1 MCFGGGGGGGSS
13 GRITMPNTS
22 AYDGMLQAQMSAM
35 QSQMNGAAQ
44 QKQAELQ
51 LAQQQQQNALRQLSE
66 YRTQRAEEAASVEAE
81 ARRMMNLVGP
91 PPPEESAKAPVIG
104 SNRSSQPSR
113 QSGKRGLRIGR
124 QTARSSGAGA
134 GLNIV

>member
-1 MCFGGGGGGGSS
+1 MCFGGGGGSS
-13 GRITMPNTS
+13 GKITMPSTG
-22 AYDGMLQAQMSAM
+22 AYDGMLRAQMDAM

-44 QKQAELQ
+44 QSQAQLQ
-51 LAQQQQQNALRQLSE
+51 LAQQKQQTALRQLSE
-66 YRTQRAEEAASVEAE
+66 YRTERAEEAASVEAE

-104 SNRSSQPSR
+104 RDRSTDSTR
-113 QSGKRGLRIGR
+113 KSGKRGLRISR
-124 QTARSSGAGA
+124 QSADSLGVGA